1 MSRRVLWI
9 VLALAVG
16 VLAGRG
22 LLPGLEGGT
31 PLAPTPA
38 LAGNALTVEDGQVF
52 VTADGASVYLWRRSG
67 DRVTLLGQ
75 CSRTEE
81 GTAAATFVWMPGVER
96 ES

>member
-16 VLAGRG
+16 VLGGRG
-22 LLPGLEGGT
+22 LLGFGGGT

-38 LAGNALTVEDGQVF
+38 LAGNALSVEDGQVF
-52 VTADGASVYLWRRSG
+52 VTADGASVYLWRRAG
-67 DRVTLLGQ
+67 DRITLLGQ
-75 CSRTEE
+75 CARTEE